1 MSICRDF
8 TPEELQALAPWRLP
22 DLGLAPQKPKVEEI
36 EAGEAPPTI
45 TAEEIER
52 IQNEAR
58 TEAANE
64 GYQEGRQKGQEEGY
78 RQGYEEG
85 LHKGQETGLAEG
97 KQQGYKDGYQE
108 GYNQG
113 RKAGEEEMQAAL
125 AEQGQHMQQLLRA
138 LDQPLAEL
146 DEPLEHE
153 LMLLATTL
161 AKQVVR
167 RELKTDPGQIVATI
181 KSAAAALPS
190 ASRDIS
196 LHLHPEDAALAKSAL
211 ALADG
216 TSQWKIMEDPLITR
230 GGCRVTSES
239 SSVDASVEKRLAQA
253 IAQVLGDE
261 REHGT

>member
-22 DLGLAPQKPKVEEI
+22 DIASIPLPPVEEI
-36 EAGEAPPTI
+36 ESSEAPPTL

-52 IQNEAR
+52 LQNDAR
-58 TEAANE
+58 TEAAE
-64 GYQEGRQKGQEEGY
+64 QGYQEGRQKGQEEGY

-85 LHKGQETGLAEG
+85 LHKGQEAGFAEG
-97 KQQGYKDGYQE
+97 KQQGYKEGYQE
-108 GYNQG
+108 GYTQG
-113 RKAGEEEMQAAL
+113 RTAGEAEMHAAQ
-125 AEQGQHMQQLLRA
+125 AEQGRQLQQLLRA
-138 LDQPLAEL
+138 LDQPLADL

-167 RELKTDPGQIVATI
+167 RELKTDPGQIIATI

-190 ASRDIS
+190 ASRDIA

-230 GGCRVTSES
+230 GGCRITSEAS
-239 SSVDASVEKRLAQA
+239 AVDATVEKRLAQA

-261 REHGT
+261 REHA